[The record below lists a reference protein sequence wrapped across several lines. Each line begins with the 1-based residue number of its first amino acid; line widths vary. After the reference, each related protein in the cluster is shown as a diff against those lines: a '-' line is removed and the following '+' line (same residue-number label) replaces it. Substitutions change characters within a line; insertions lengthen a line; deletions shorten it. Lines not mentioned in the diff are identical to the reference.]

1 MAIYIDQ
8 MFNTAGESTTLAA
21 MNKGTT
27 TSTDAYRAKKG
38 GRLLK
43 VILLS
48 GYEAAT
54 SLVEDIRVE
63 ITCTEWTPNTLM
75 FAAAGDGLHTAPHFH
90 GPQSIVEYV
99 VDQPVKTDIDITANY
114 IHDSGS
120 PVTSRIRV
128 LGVFQA

>member
-54 SLVEDIRVE
+54 SLVEDIRVH
-63 ITCTEWTPNTLM
+63 IGGSVRIP
-75 FAAAGDGLHTAPHFH
+75 DGQIEDDFEEAQIPDELDTRSH
-90 GPQSIVEYV
+90 
-99 VDQPVKTDIDITANY
+99 PVLKGERLVAVADFDGENPGRPSDHCPWIDL
-114 IHDSGS
+114 D
-120 PVTSRIRV
+120 
-128 LGVFQA
+128 